1 ADLERKARSAVEHS
15 EHDALNVEAR
25 VQTLSN
31 ELDRFEEVSQTLER
45 IELALQRDEYPV
57 GRRQRV
63 DGQQAERGR
72 AIDNHVIEGRQDRLE
87 RETESM
93 LSLAETDQF
102 DLGTDQI
109 YVRRQEPQ
117 AGQGRWVDRLLGR
130 FAPKEHMVHRGVEV
144 GFVDAESGGGV

>member
-1 ADLERKARSAVEHS
+1 
-15 EHDALNVEAR
+15 
-25 VQTLSN
+25 
-31 ELDRFEEVSQTLER
+31 
-45 IELALQRDEYPV
+45 
-57 GRRQRV
+57 
-63 DGQQAERGR
+63 
-72 AIDNHVIEGRQDRLE
+72 
-87 RETESM
+87 M

-144 GFVDAESGGGV
+144 GFVDAESGGGVALRIQVDEQGRALREGKPGCEVDGSRGLADPALLVDDRDDLAH